1 MLFTGEGAPRGSR
14 TCRQEVGGWAAK
26 GLGHPRVLKGHRE
39 ASMVLVGEWVR
50 KVGDEG
56 GDRRE
61 LSGALAGESDGLEG
75 RWTMW
80 CAAQP
85 RQLA

>member
-1 MLFTGEGAPRGSR
+1 
-14 TCRQEVGGWAAK
+14 
-26 GLGHPRVLKGHRE
+26 
-39 ASMVLVGEWVR
+39 MVLVGEWVR

-61 LSGALAGESDGLEG
+61 LSGAFGWRVMGWRG
-75 RWTMW
+75 GGP
-80 CAAQP
+80 CGVAQP